1 MTLVFDFDKIKDYFC
16 EELAMSPLTSVDS
29 IYLDEQRNTI
39 YFLEM
44 KDLQKYRQHKKQ
56 QDLTEQQ
63 FIEKFFTDK
72 QQSLANKAIDS
83 YVLILAMV
91 GCSEKFSGGLGHFS
105 YLLNNK
111 KLRIKYFVIV
121 NMSERDY
128 VIYGISSLSMNY
140 SKFRFLNE
148 VKIVRADD
156 IDNLINISRS
166 TD

>member
-1 MTLVFDFDKIKDYFC
+1 
-16 EELAMSPLTSVDS
+16 MSSLSSADS

-44 KDLQKYRQHKKQ
+44 KDLQKYRQHQKQ

-72 QQSLANKAIDS
+72 QLSLANKAIDS
-83 YVLILAMV
+83 YILILAMV
-91 GCSEKFSGGLGHFS
+91 GCSEKFSSDSSRFS
-105 YLLNNK
+105 YLLNND

-121 NMSERDY
+121 NMSDRDY
-128 VIYGISSLSMNY
+128 VIYGISNLSRIY

-166 TD
+166 TARSTD